1 MRLQDNIIQ
10 LDPFLC
16 HVPNS
21 ISQTTQRNLALHA
34 DISGKKLITYWYLM
48 SYCGLICM
56 AKRDFKI
63 ERYILCPQATTKFNQ
78 IQLFL
83 IPVFSSVFR
92 SLRGDCHN
100 KSGKNTKQMVLTTCN
115 TAEQI
120 RGPKLNFNTL
130 LNW

>member
-1 MRLQDNIIQ
+1 
-10 LDPFLC
+10 
-16 HVPNS
+16 
-21 ISQTTQRNLALHA
+21 
-34 DISGKKLITYWYLM
+34 
-48 SYCGLICM
+48 M

-100 KSGKNTKQMVLTTCN
+100 KSGKNTKQMVLTTCS